1 MTTTE
6 LYARGNRHSGST
18 AGSNYKLASGK
29 RATIEDNEFTGTVTG
44 SCVNNLSGSTL
55 ATLNVIDNDFSQASG
70 TSVTL
75 TTAPASYYKKGNYG
89 ATGLTDDISYVELT
103 SDVTVNATTAAGAN
117 TLVTAAAFTANG
129 TDAYW
134 IEFECAMAQPAQT
147 AGASIIFVI
156 YDGASVIA
164 NAQLAIVAAYSATG
178 VGGAPVSRK
187 RKLTPSAASHT
198 YSVRAYRT
206 TADGTVRA
214 ASGTYMP
221 AHIRITKA

>member
-1 MTTTE
+1 VPWDS
-6 LYARGNRHSGST
+6 R
-18 AGSNYKLASGK
+18 
-29 RATIEDNEFTGTVTG
+29 TG
-44 SCVNNLSGSTL
+44 
-55 ATLNVIDNDFSQASG
+55 AG
-70 TSVTL
+70 TSPR
-75 TTAPASYYKKGNYG
+75 TASELEDFVLDYIDAAFVNRE
-89 ATGLTDDISYVELT
+89 ISYVELT

-117 TLVTAAAFTANG
+117 TLVTAGAFTANG

-164 NAQLAIVAAYSATG
+164 NAQLAVVAAYSATG

-206 TADGTVRA
+206 GADGTVRA